1 MGGLHAIIETTESK
15 SRDIQILLGD
25 FNWSSKEYY
34 NYSENYIES
43 KIIVGVTNK
52 IQKQIRGFQKR

>member
-34 NYSENYIES
+34 NYSENYINLVKNYSGCNE
-43 KIIVGVTNK
+43 
-52 IQKQIRGFQKR
+52 